1 MGFRSVIMKKKILLG
16 IALCLGLSSAPFA
29 QNQWGPGNNNNQNM
43 DNPGNMTEGPT
54 GPGAPAEQPGQ
65 EPEEQP
71 GQESPSAAQP
81 AEKTPTRASSV
92 SIRFRTPWDNTTAL
106 MLLNSTLDSMKTF
119 KKKNKNGSTEP
130 DTCGWYHAEVK
141 DLSENANVDVLFRQ
155 TIGDKIYG
163 AEGLGSNLPISL
175 DSALAT
181 GAKTIWIQPVP
192 FPNGAPKV
200 YTEFPNGAFGNC
212 YKKIPVMAFDWLHG
226 SKENGT
232 VSTST
237 NRDSTVRTTYHNGA
251 KDLDPD
257 FGPLYATSND
267 FGSGGC
273 ERTGG
278 MHGMVENF
286 LGANGVPQPAT
297 PFPEDCK
304 ITEHLANWFIPQ
316 VAATDA
322 AGNQYTNATC
332 RDLTL
337 TMTDDGF
344 WLGQEN
350 KNSKSGGMFFLDDF
364 QYLDDA
370 KTVKNKY
377 YDNLNGSG
385 GNHNFG
391 FTMKIQAK
399 FEYVPG
405 QYFEF
410 YGDDDVWVFIN
421 NQLVVD
427 IGGQHEQ
434 VRGSVDLDTLGLT
447 AGKTYP
453 FHIFYA
459 ERHTVESNFM
469 MRTSIDLQTDA
480 SIFVTSSRS
489 TKTVKNYDVWQ
500 IVKQDALSCDFDNS
514 GKTTVDT
521 TEGPSNF
528 HLTGGKLGEEGVD
541 LDPAGTFFEGI
552 IVGNDYTTLSIDTA
566 KIAEHYA
573 LAPGTY
579 TVEISLKNSPT
590 QKTTVRFTVPS
601 YKMPSIVYTDSTWDE
616 IGTTINSGTLN
627 WSEWAYEPQKVY
639 VKLKEDWATVN
650 DYNRNLNLSS
660 DDPNVR
666 FLDHDGNPISKI
678 SLDDDGHA
686 WFYVVGNGEVSD
698 GTITVG
704 GSANNPAQLTNVN
717 FNEPPVPHVKT
728 ATIYDRNG
736 DGRGDSLY
744 IVFDKE
750 FGSESILNSIQVN
763 FGENLPEETFDNF
776 KGKVLELTSGKCND
790 GEACGFGSMQF
801 TGGVYETYVGKMAM
815 NVTYVDGGK
824 KKEFNIFD
832 EPINDGIGPIIK
844 SAVKKI
850 EDGKHILTLT
860 FSEAIAD
867 STRKHYA
874 DMFQY
879 SCVRGDSKKDP
890 ISPNSQSADA
900 PNVMS
905 LVFVGSTAE
914 SVIPSVGDQV
924 RFESSNKKTARD
936 LSKNR
941 PHKNN
946 PWVTITGDQ
955 DMGISSPGVIT
966 LDPES
971 EIVKSKDA
979 TVATLVTDSKA
990 DAKSLAKQYGV
1001 QGQLIDFD
1009 IVTLTENQTKQ
1020 DIAALD
1026 QFVAAIMNGSSSKL
1040 DTTVT
1045 KMSTEDATKALFKDI
1060 AAGAIGEGYGLSE
1073 NLVNAI
1079 AEGKVT
1085 AKNYTRVSIITDDEI
1100 ESIQAMVQSLVE
1112 SSEQQVVS
1120 STNSKYP
1127 DMESVFEGIANGKFT
1142 SDELES
1148 YGISPRVVKAIKNGK
1163 LTTSNIDSYR
1173 DGEKT
1178 LVKPSEVKLTYRT
1191 YYYSHL
1197 GDYVNGESGSIS
1209 CSDPVYQKNS
1219 KDDNCITN
1227 GGKIFLAW
1235 NMKSKNGKLVGTGVY
1250 VARLEF
1256 KVTLDGE
1263 TVKESTRDFLWGVR
1277 RGKMNGI
1284 TLDPTDNG
1292 SSTKKKK
1299 KTSK

>member
-1 MGFRSVIMKKKILLG
+1 MKWDKVISK
-16 IALCLGLSSAPFA
+16 CLAFCLTAAMAATAAPEDEK
-29 QNQWGPGNNNNQNM
+29 NGPDANDRGVEQKDENKQVNNGNG
-43 DNPGNMTEGPT
+43 DIT
-54 GPGAPAEQPGQ
+54 
-65 EPEEQP
+65 
-71 GQESPSAAQP
+71 
-81 AEKTPTRASSV
+81 
-92 SIRFRTPWDNTTAL
+92 IRFMPPWSNTSAILVQNGKETYMTAV
-106 MLLNSTLDSMKTF
+106 
-119 KKKNKNGSTEP
+119 NKY
-130 DTCGWYHAEVK
+130 CGWFEAK
-141 DLSENANVDVLFRQ
+141 TSANGGSLDVVFKQ
-155 TIGDKIYG
+155 TIGNSFVG
-163 AEGLGSNLPISL
+163 SEGLVKGSEPDEISL
-175 DSALAT
+175 DSV
-181 GAKTIWIQPVP
+181 AKISNTIWVVGNSGVAPDVYAEYPNRLGDCPV
-192 FPNGAPKV
+192 K
-200 YTEFPNGAFGNC
+200 TL
-212 YKKIPVMAFDWLHG
+212 PVMMFDWLHG
-226 SKENGT
+226 SGSDSENAKVDG
-232 VSTST
+232 VSQ
-237 NRDSTVRTTYHNGA
+237 
-251 KDLDPD
+251 D
-257 FGPLYATSND
+257 FGTGGCAQHTTGMVEKKLGSNGVPVRASNFPSNCKLTTHLDYWFLPEVIATSN
-267 FGSGGC
+267 G
-273 ERTGG
+273 
-278 MHGMVENF
+278 
-286 LGANGVPQPAT
+286 
-297 PFPEDCK
+297 K
-304 ITEHLANWFIPQ
+304 K
-316 VAATDA
+316 
-322 AGNQYTNATC
+322 YTNATC

-350 KNSKSGGMFFLDDF
+350 KNSRSGGMFFLDDF

-447 AGKTYP
+447 AGKIYP

-480 SIFVTSSRS
+480 SIFVTNNRS
-489 TKTVKNYDVWQ
+489 TKTIKNYDVWQ
-500 IVKQDALSCDFDNS
+500 IVKQDALSCDFDNT

-541 LDPAGTFFEGI
+541 LNPAGTFFEGI
-552 IVGNDYTTLSIDTA
+552 VVGNSYTTLSIDTA
-566 KIAEHYA
+566 KIADSYA

-579 TVEISLKNSPT
+579 TIEISLKNSPT
-590 QKTTVRFTVPS
+590 QKTSVRFTVPT

-660 DDPNVR
+660 DDPNVK

-704 GSANNPAQLTNVN
+704 GSANNPATLTNVN

-750 FGSESILNSIQVN
+750 FGGESILNSIQVN

-790 GEACGFGSMQF
+790 NEPCGFGTMQF
-801 TGGVYETYVGKMAM
+801 TGGMYGSYVGKMAM
-815 NVTYVDGGK
+815 NVTYDDGGK
-824 KKEFNIFD
+824 KKDFNIFD
-832 EPINDGIGPIIK
+832 EPISDGIGPIIK
-844 SAVKKI
+844 SATKVI

-879 SCVRGDSKKDP
+879 SCIRGDSKKEP

-905 LVFVGSTAE
+905 LIFVGSSAE
-914 SVIPSVGDQV
+914 SIIPSVGDQV
-924 RFESSNKKTARD
+924 RFSSGSSNTARD
-936 LSKNR
+936 MSKVR

-955 DMGISSPGVIT
+955 DMGISSPGVVT

-971 EIVKSKDA
+971 EIVKSSEA
-979 TVATLVTDSKA
+979 TVPTLVTDSKA

-1026 QFVAAIMNGSSSKL
+1026 QFIMAVMGGSDGKL

-1045 KMSTEDATKALFKDI
+1045 RMSKDEATAALFKDI
-1060 AAGAIGEGYGLSE
+1060 ANGAIGEGYGLST

-1079 AEGKVT
+1079 MEGKVT

-1100 ESIQAMVQSLVE
+1100 ENIGAMVQSLME
-1112 SSEQQVVS
+1112 SSEQQVIS
-1120 STNSKYP
+1120 STQSKYP
-1127 DMESVFEGIANGKFT
+1127 DMESVFEGIANGKI
-1142 SDELES
+1142 SNDDLER
-1148 YGISPRVVKAIKNGK
+1148 YGVSQRVIKAIKNGN
-1163 LTTSNIDSYR
+1163 LNTGNIDSYR

-1197 GDYVNGESGSIS
+1197 GDYVNGESGSIG
-1209 CSDPVYQKNS
+1209 CSDPVYKKNS

-1235 NMKSKNGKLVGTGVY
+1235 NMKSKDGKLAATGVY

-1277 RGKMNGI
+1277 RGKVNGF

-1299 KTSK
+1299 KKTSN